1 MTEVVDQGVPGSAP
15 AAAGNAD
22 AGGGAVGGAV
32 GGAGVGFSFDA
43 VVLAGGR
50 ASRLDGR
57 DKPLLERN
65 GRSLLARTVDALRR
79 AGAHRIVV
87 VRSPVPGL
95 GPDVLFARE
104 SPPFAGPA
112 AGAAAGA
119 AALAQPAP
127 GASHCF
133 VVASDLPSVGLAVS
147 ALLDAAPT
155 STSTS
160 TSGADGWIGVD
171 GGGHRQQ
178 LLLLLR
184 ADSLRRAI
192 AANGGAAGLADQSMR
207 RLIAGLDL
215 VEVALPDDA
224 VSDIDT
230 PEAALHF
237 GYGDPVAL
245 RGEPSEAHPSRP
257 DRSTS

>member
-22 AGGGAVGGAV
+22 AVGV
-32 GGAGVGFSFDA
+32 AGVGFSFDA

-133 VVASDLPSVGLAVS
+133 VVASDLPLVGLAVS
-147 ALLDAAPT
+147 ALLDAAPAPA

-207 RLIAGLDL
+207 RLLAGLDL

>member
-1 MTEVVDQGVPGSAP
+1 MAEVVDQGVPDSAP
-15 AAAGNAD
+15 AVAAATAAGAD
-22 AGGGAVGGAV
+22 AVGG
-32 GGAGVGFSFDA
+32 FSLDA

-50 ASRLDGR
+50 ASRLGGR

-95 GPDVLFARE
+95 GPDVVFARE

-112 AGAAAGA
+112 AGAAAGVD
-119 AALAQPAP
+119 ALAQPAA

-147 ALLDAAPT
+147 TLLDAAST

-160 TSGADGWIGVD
+160 TSEGADGWIAVD
-171 GGGHRQQ
+171 GSGHRQQ

-184 ADSLRRAI
+184 TDSLRRAI

-207 RLIAGLDL
+207 RLLAGLDL

-237 GYGDPVAL
+237 GYGDPVTP
-245 RGEPSEAHPSRP
+245 RGDPSESHPSRP